1 MCACAR
7 RPPIMKTRPRACH
20 LAKKRISSYSHSEM
34 KPKLFLL
41 IFASLCNLFFVLHA
55 LIIIGQYSE
64 NYSIE
69 TVSKK
74 LEEHGEGYL
83 CTDEVSKQ

>member
-1 MCACAR
+1 
-7 RPPIMKTRPRACH
+7 
-20 LAKKRISSYSHSEM
+20 M